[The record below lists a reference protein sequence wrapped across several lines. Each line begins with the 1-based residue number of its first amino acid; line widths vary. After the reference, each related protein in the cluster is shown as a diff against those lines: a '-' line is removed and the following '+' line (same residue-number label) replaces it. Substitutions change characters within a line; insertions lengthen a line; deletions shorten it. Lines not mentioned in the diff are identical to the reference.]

1 MVIMSNK
8 HLNYNQ
14 VVRPGESISH
24 ALNRLHRARQAAIK
38 ENQPT
43 ENLDA
48 KIAFL
53 MGINGSNPIKPV
65 KPTGSKYVN
74 YSGVVKS
81 PMSGGSMSP
90 K

>member
-1 MVIMSNK
+1 MKKRKIT
-8 HLNYNQ
+8 YNQ
-14 VVRPGESISH
+14 VIKPGESISH

-38 ENQPT
+38 GNQPT

-53 MGINGSNPIKPV
+53 MGINGSKPV
-65 KPTGSKYVN
+65 KPVRPTGSKYVN
-74 YSGVVKS
+74 YSGVVKT
-81 PMSGGSMSP
+81 PMSGGSIAP

>member
-1 MVIMSNK
+1 MKKRKIT
-8 HLNYNQ
+8 YNQ
-14 VVRPGESISH
+14 VIKPGESISH
-24 ALNRLHRARQAAIK
+24 ALNRLNRARQAAIK
-38 ENQPT
+38 GNQPT

-81 PMSGGSMSP
+81 PMSVGSMSP

>member
-1 MVIMSNK
+1 MKKRHLSYNK
-8 HLNYNQ
+8 
-14 VVRPGESISH
+14 VVKPGESISH

-38 ENQPT
+38 GNQPT

-48 KIAFL
+48 KITFL
-53 MGINGSNPIKPV
+53 MGINGSKPVKPV

-74 YSGVVKS
+74 YSGVVKT
-81 PMSGGSMSP
+81 PMSGGSMAP

>member
-1 MVIMSNK
+1 MKNK
-8 HLNYNQ
+8 HLTYNQ
-14 VVRPGESISH
+14 VIKPGESISH

-38 ENQPT
+38 GNQPT

-53 MGINGSNPIKPV
+53 MGINGSKPVKPV
-65 KPTGSKYVN
+65 KPTCSKYVN
-74 YSGVVKS
+74 YSGVVKT
-81 PMSGGSMSP
+81 PMSGGSMAP